1 MQLLS
6 FINQKLINIRGD
18 LKMEEFFKNYQYTFS
33 GIGAIASA
41 GAVIISLCLTF
52 RTEKAKIKAKLII
65 ENKGDGSIYS
75 ADFIAVEVVNKSS
88 FPVYIESDSF
98 YLDAENI
105 NTCDFLYED
114 CSYHPIEDWGIRE
127 DDGNY
132 YNSWS
137 DIPHEIYSSI
147 TNLSLYN
154 FISTVTEENLRA
166 FIIFRLLSKLY
177 YNDQEIILKSEND
190 IRRLYSN
197 ERFIELFMDFLN
209 KQAFASILPNIENE
223 ILDHSRPTEETNEW
237 GYKKRTGTP
246 LLNKEIRQ
254 LNMIYLKTI
263 TESAD
268 IAWIKLIEHIK
279 TIMPE
284 NY

>member
-65 ENKGDGSIYS
+65 EHKGDGSIYS

-132 YNSWS
+132 YNPLGEKALKHYPVILDSHKKS
-137 DIPHEIYSSI
+137 VFFLEHKDSI
-147 TNLSLYN
+147 AKEFKEKLKTFSA
-154 FISTVTEENLRA
+154 FKKMLR
-166 FIIFRLLSKLY
+166 
-177 YNDQEIILKSEND
+177 LKVDNEFYKID
-190 IRRLYSN
+190 LSN
-197 ERFIELFMDFLN
+197 EVKEFFSN
-209 KQAFASILPNIENE
+209 Y
-223 ILDHSRPTEETNEW
+223 
-237 GYKKRTGTP
+237 YKKS
-246 LLNKEIRQ
+246 K
-254 LNMIYLKTI
+254 
-263 TESAD
+263 S
-268 IAWIKLIEHIK
+268 
-279 TIMPE
+279 
-284 NY
+284 

>member
-1 MQLLS
+1 MTNYYYKYLKYKQKYSELKNIGGS
-6 FINQKLINIRGD
+6 VEKVIINKDSPQV
-18 LKMEEFFKNYQYTFS
+18 LKMLSEFNLNDVEPTFS
-33 GIGAIASA
+33 
-41 GAVIISLCLTF
+41 LY
-52 RTEKAKIKAKLII
+52 KIM
-65 ENKGDGSIYS
+65 
-75 ADFIAVEVVNKSS
+75 V
-88 FPVYIESDSF
+88 
-98 YLDAENI
+98 
-105 NTCDFLYED
+105 
-114 CSYHPIEDWGIRE
+114 
-127 DDGNY
+127 DGNY

-197 ERFIELFMDFLN
+197 ERFIELFIDFLN